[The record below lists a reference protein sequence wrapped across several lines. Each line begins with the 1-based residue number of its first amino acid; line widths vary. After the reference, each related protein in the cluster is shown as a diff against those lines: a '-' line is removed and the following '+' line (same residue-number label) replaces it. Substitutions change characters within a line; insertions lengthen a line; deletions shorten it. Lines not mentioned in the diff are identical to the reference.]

1 MRPASYGALASV
13 IAFAIIGFVT
23 IIGAIYS

>member
-13 IAFAIIGFVT
+13 IAFAIIGFIAAV
-23 IIGAIYS
+23 GAIYS